1 MVRDDDPRLTEA
13 RAIPI
18 DEVADRLAIAG
29 LKRAGRELIG
39 PCPACGGKD
48 RFGINVQK
56 GVYNCRHC
64 GAGDGLKLVQL
75 VLGCDF
81 RAAVAWLMG
90 AEVSI
95 DPAEAARREAKRKA
109 DKARSEERAGRERA
123 KAVARAKA
131 IWDEG
136 RHASRSPVSDYLER
150 RGLPPPI
157 TGNPPDCLRFHPA
170 LPYMVDGDQ
179 PGQYVEIHRGPA
191 MLAGVLAPSGALT
204 AVHRTWLDLDQPK
217 GKARI
222 LHKGEEMEAKKIW
235 GHKKGC
241 AIRLSHEFDRDFTTL
256 VMGEGIETTLT
267 AMAADAYPDAAYWAG
282 IDLGNMAGSRV
293 LRGEGM
299 KYAGIPDL
307 DDAEAFLPPP
317 WVKHLIFIQDGDS
330 EPRLTRAKL
339 ESGLRRARAKVPGL
353 TQISIAH
360 AGAGRDLND
369 VLMGVGE

>member
-1 MVRDDDPRLTEA
+1 MADNPRLAEA

-18 DEVADRLAIAG
+18 DEVADRLNIAG

-48 RFGINVQK
+48 RFGINIQK

-64 GAGDGLKLVQL
+64 GAGDGLKLVRL

-81 RAAVAWLMG
+81 KAAVAWLMG

-95 DPAEAARREAKRKA
+95 DPAETARREAKRKA
-109 DKARSEERAGRERA
+109 DKALRESYAAKERA
-123 KAVARAKA
+123 KAIARAKA

-136 RHASRSPVSDYLER
+136 KDPRGSVAAYLEK
-150 RGLPPPI
+150 RGLPYALTMKPPA
-157 TGNPPDCLRFHPA
+157 CLRFHPA

-191 MLAGVLAPSGALT
+191 MLAAVREPSGDLT
-204 AVHRTWLDLDQPK
+204 AVHRTWIDLDQPK

-222 LHKGEEMEAKKIW
+222 VHKGEVMEAKKIW

-267 AMAADAYPDAAYWAG
+267 AMAADVYADSAYWAG

-317 WVKHLIFIQDGDS
+317 WVRHLIFIQDGDS

-339 ESGLRRARAKVPGL
+339 LAGLRRARAKVPGL
-353 TQISIAH
+353 ERVSIAH
-360 AGAGRDLND
+360 AGEGRDLND

>member
-1 MVRDDDPRLTEA
+1 M
-13 RAIPI
+13 
-18 DEVADRLAIAG
+18 
-29 LKRAGRELIG
+29 
-39 PCPACGGKD
+39 
-48 RFGINVQK
+48 
-56 GVYNCRHC
+56 
-64 GAGDGLKLVQL
+64 
-75 VLGCDF
+75 LGCDF
-81 RAAVAWLMG
+81 KAAVAWLMG
-90 AEVSI
+90 ADVSI

-109 DKARSEERAGRERA
+109 DKAKSEERAGRERA
-123 KAVARAKA
+123 KAIARAKA

-136 RHASRSPVSDYLER
+136 KDPVNTPVSAYLQR
-150 RGLPPPI
+150 RGLPEWIPVRSRA
-157 TGNPPDCLRFHPA
+157 CLQYHPS
-170 LPYMVDGDQ
+170 LPYMVDSDQ

-191 MLAGVLAPSGALT
+191 MLAAVRAPSGALT

-222 LHKGEEMEAKKIW
+222 VHKGEVMEAKKIW

-307 DDAEAFLPPP
+307 DDADAFVPPP

-339 ESGLRRARAKVPGL
+339 VAGLRRARAKVPGL
-353 TQISIAH
+353 ERVSIAH
-360 AGAGRDLND
+360 AGEGRDLND

>member
-1 MVRDDDPRLTEA
+1 MADDPRLAEA

-18 DEVADRLAIAG
+18 DEIAERLAIAG
-29 LKRAGRELIG
+29 LKRAGREMVG

-48 RFGINVQK
+48 RFGINTQK
-56 GVYNCRHC
+56 CVWNCRHC

-81 RAAVAWLMG
+81 KAALGWLMG
-90 AEVSI
+90 EEVSI
-95 DPAEAARREAKRKA
+95 DPAEAQRRAARRAEDKR
-109 DKARSEERAGRERA
+109 RSEERAARERA
-123 KAVARAKA
+123 KAIAKA
-131 IWDEG
+131 KVIWDEG
-136 RHASRSPVSDYLER
+136 KDPRGTVAAYLEK
-150 RGLPPPI
+150 RGLPLAFTIRTPA
-157 TGNPPDCLRFHPA
+157 CLRVHPA
-170 LPYMVDGDQ
+170 LPYMVDGEQ

-191 MLAGVLAPSGALT
+191 MLAAVRAPSGELM
-204 AVHRTWLDLDQPK
+204 AVHRTWIDLDQPK

-222 LHKGEEMEAKKIW
+222 VHKGEVMEAKKIW

-241 AIRLSHEFDRDFTTL
+241 AIRLSHEFDRAFTTL

-267 AMAADAYPDAAYWAG
+267 AMAADAWPDAAYWAG
-282 IDLGNMAGSRV
+282 IDLGNMSGSRV

-307 DDAEAFLPPP
+307 DDRDAFLPPP

>member
-109 DKARSEERAGRERA
+109 EKAKSEERAGRERA

-136 RHASRSPVSDYLER
+136 KDPRGSVAAYLEK
-150 RGLPPPI
+150 RGLPYALTVQPPA
-157 TGNPPDCLRFHPA
+157 CLRYHPA
-170 LPYMVDGDQ
+170 LPYMVDSDQ

-191 MLAGVLAPSGALT
+191 MLAAVRAPSGELT

-222 LHKGEEMEAKKIW
+222 VHKGEEMEAKKIW

-241 AIRLSHEFDRDFTTL
+241 AIRLAHEFDRDFTTL

-282 IDLGNMAGSRV
+282 IDLGNMSGSRV

-307 DDAEAFLPPP
+307 DDPDAFLPPP

-369 VLMGVGE
+369 VLMGVGK